1 MASNPISVGLE
12 RSMIIMVLKEYKK
25 LKFIEKALQNGW
37 IIYKKKDKYF
47 LLKNKDLIKNKNFNL
62 NELITS
68 YLD

>member
-1 MASNPISVGLE
+1 MNNIE
-12 RSMIIMVLKEYKK
+12 NILKEYKK

-47 LLKNKDLIKNKNFNL
+47 LLKNKELIKNKNFNL